1 MKNFGFRKNDTIFRY
16 IREKNAPVKKR
27 NYDRII
33 YFVILG
39 LILLFFGKY
48 FFYKIFYVE
57 AEGLVLMEKLEI
69 RNIDDC
75 RLVKIYAKEG
85 DTVMRK
91 DTLFTFVED
100 IDASQGLSNFSVTR
114 NPNSSWPQKDIAS
127 TEKAIEMAKM
137 DIKEAQRLSLK
148 LTHIIAKS
156 RNQVILGLQPKY
168 KLEEYEN
175 QLEEYHFE
183 IERKRKE
190 LEYLINFL
198 NELKILDMRERGFT
212 SAIEKSG
219 GKKAFL
225 CPIDS
230 GFVTSVTK
238 KDFEIALK
246 TEEILTIHKHKE
258 IIIKAFFDQGDYSY
272 LKKGRRVTVE
282 FPDGSTGRG
291 EIKNIYTATTKL
303 PEEFQKKY
311 ESTTRS
317 LSADIVPISKEELS
331 HWNYFYKMS
340 VKIYV
345 VKYTFF

>member
-1 MKNFGFRKNDTIFRY
+1 VKNFGFRKNDTIFRY
-16 IREKNAPVKKR
+16 IKEKKATVKKR

-39 LILLFFGKY
+39 LILVFFGKY

-57 AEGLVLMEKLEI
+57 AEGLVLMEKVEI

-75 RLVKIYAKEG
+75 RLVKISVKEG
-85 DTVMRK
+85 DTVMLR

-100 IDASQGLSNFSVTR
+100 IDASQGLSSLSVTQ
-114 NPNSSWPQKDIAS
+114 NPNSSWPQKDIAN
-127 TEKAIEMAKM
+127 TEKAIELSKM
-137 DIKEAQRLSLK
+137 DINENRRLIKK
-148 LTHIIAKS
+148 LNNIIAETK
-156 RNQVILGLQPKY
+156 NQVILGLQPKS
-168 KLEEYEN
+168 KIEAYEN
-175 QLEEYHFE
+175 QAEELQYE
-183 IERKRKE
+183 IEKKQKE
-190 LEYLINFL
+190 IKYLENFL
-198 NELKILDMRERGFT
+198 KDLKELDMRARGFS

-230 GFVTSVTK
+230 GFITSISK

-246 TEEILTIHKHKE
+246 SEEILTIHKHKE
-258 IIIKAFFDQGDYSY
+258 IVIKAFFDQSDINYI
-272 LKKGRRVTVE
+272 KKGRKVTVE
-282 FPDGSTGRG
+282 FPDGTTGKG
-291 EIKNIYTATTKL
+291 MIKNIFSATTKL

-317 LSADIVPISKEELS
+317 LTVDIVPISETELAR
-331 HWNYFYKMS
+331 WNYFYKMS

-345 VKYTFF
+345 VKYSFF